1 MMLLSETFKQYM
13 IFDLQ
18 NYNNC
23 YYFQR
28 RWKSKYNEVFR
39 IILIIQVLQ
48 ANVMSFEISRFRV
61 LKSLLARFWSYSNL
75 YRFKLSKMRTW
86 NLKSKSIWPKY
97 CHPNEPLSH
106 VHTNISCYKIL
117 TLILFSHCL
126 ILCCICFSTKHFFFN
141 FFINFQV
148 FGSIENVGQ
157 TKMFWFSQKNKVCG
171 S

>member
-48 ANVMSFEISRFRV
+48 ANVMSFEKSRFRV
-61 LKSLLARFWSYSNL
+61 LKSLLARFWSFSNL
-75 YRFKLSKMRTW
+75 YPFKLTKMRTW

-117 TLILFSHCL
+117 TLIQLSHCL

-171 S
+171 A